1 MTKNATK
8 NAYIHIP
15 FCKGK
20 CKYCSFVSY
29 DMLECKEIYLIA
41 LQREIRNYYK
51 GEPLKTL
58 YIGGGTPSLL
68 CVEDFEIIIGLFN
81 FEKDI
86 EITVEV
92 NPESTDLLFLRG
104 LKDLGVNRISIGAQ
118 TFNDNILKSIG
129 RRHYGQQTRA
139 TAFSAKAVGIEN
151 ISLDLIYGLPGQIL
165 SDFEDDLQKAVDLDV
180 QHISLYGLKID
191 ENCLFYKHPPMA
203 DVPDIDAQADM
214 YLKAVELLKNNDFI
228 HYEVSNF
235 TKKGFHSRHNLNYWE
250 NNSYYGF
257 GCSASG
263 YVDDIRYTNQTNL
276 DNYINDP
283 FKKISEHKLSKQE
296 ILEEAIF
303 LGLRKIDGI
312 STSEINEKFGI
323 DFDQKYAK
331 ILEKYKDYFI
341 KTKYGWSLTLEGVM
355 ISNEILAEFI

>member
-1 MTKNATK
+1 MTK

-29 DMLECKEIYLIA
+29 DKIESKEIYLIA
-41 LQREIRNYYK
+41 LQREIRNFYK
-51 GEPLKTL
+51 GEELKTL

-68 CVEDFEIIIGLFN
+68 SVEDFETIISLFK
-81 FEKDI
+81 FENNP

-92 NPESTDLLFLRG
+92 NPESIDLLFFQG
-104 LKDLGVNRISIGAQ
+104 IKDLGVNRISIGAQ

-129 RRHYGQQTRA
+129 RKHYGQQTRA
-139 TAFSAKAVGIEN
+139 AVFSAKAVNIEN
-151 ISLDLIYGLPGQIL
+151 ISLDLIYGLPGQTLI
-165 SDFEDDLQKAVDLDV
+165 DFENDLQKAVDLDV

-203 DVPDIDAQADM
+203 DVPDIDKQADM
-214 YLKAVELLKNNDFI
+214 YLKAVEFLQANDFI

-235 TKKGFHSRHNLNYWE
+235 TKKGFHSRHNMNYWE

-263 YVDDIRYTNQTNL
+263 YVNGIRYTNQTNL
-276 DNYINDP
+276 DDYIDHP
-283 FKKISEHKLSKQE
+283 LKKISEHKLIKQE
-296 ILEEAIF
+296 VLEEAIF
-303 LGLRKIDGI
+303 LGLRKISGI
-312 STSEINEKFGI
+312 STHEINERFDI
-323 DFDQKYAK
+323 DFDKKYAQ
-331 ILEKYKDYFI
+331 ILEKYKKYFI
-341 KTKYGWSLTLEGVM
+341 KTKYGWALNLEGLM
-355 ISNEILAEFI
+355 ISNEILSEFI